1 MADVEYKGVHVT
13 GIKGSYLLVL
23 FPLFASIVGGLWG
36 GFELWSRYQ
45 AMEQKINEYVA
56 PDLSDFDKRI
66 DIMRGEVIALK
77 ELVHDAQ

>member
-36 GFELWSRYQ
+36 GFEL
-45 AMEQKINEYVA
+45 
-56 PDLSDFDKRI
+56 
-66 DIMRGEVIALK
+66 
-77 ELVHDAQ
+77 